1 VQCVQILPPNWA
13 EEDLLVLAR
22 PFSLY
27 HGNQMSD
34 IEFVLGA
41 LRLEDW
47 TALSEIEQADE
58 FSDRSLIGKLQSTQT
73 PKSVPESVAK
83 FCVRVGDRARAFKIA
98 AIKRRRTTPQQSP
111 TASR

>member
-1 VQCVQILPPNWA
+1 
-13 EEDLLVLAR
+13 
-22 PFSLY
+22 
-27 HGNQMSD
+27 MSD

-47 TALSEIEQADE
+47 TALSEIE
-58 FSDRSLIGKLQSTQT
+58 RMSLAIARYALGKLQSTQT

-98 AIKRRRTTPQQSP
+98 AIKRRGQHPNRQQQ
-111 TASR
+111 AAD